1 MLTPKSPRPTSPTHQ
16 RPQPLIATRLS
27 HPIWPVPPK
36 NTLFSHR
43 VSIDQQPPPPR
54 HDTTTTTRHHPNHH
68 NTLTPETARNASHV
82 HPRRPR
88 RPHRHR
94 QRPHLHP
101 QEDARRPGDQVG
113 APGALLARRQVVAA
127 PHRAAEPVRG
137 AVGEEGDCCS
147 QYVFSLSG
155 GVVRVVGGC

>member
-54 HDTTTTTRHHPNHH
+54 HDTTPTTTTPSPPKPPEMHLMYIPAAPGVPTATGSGRTYTLKKTLAGQVTKSAHP
-68 NTLTPETARNASHV
+68 ARFS
-82 HPRRPR
+82 PDDKWS
-88 RPHRHR
+88 RHR
-94 QRPHLHP
+94 TVLRSRF
-101 QEDARRPGDQVG
+101 AV
-113 APGALLARRQVVAA
+113 LLEKKGIAA
-127 PHRAAEPVRG
+127 P
-137 AVGEEGDCCS
+137 S
-147 QYVFSLSG
+147 TFFLSL
-155 GVVRVVGGC
+155 GVL